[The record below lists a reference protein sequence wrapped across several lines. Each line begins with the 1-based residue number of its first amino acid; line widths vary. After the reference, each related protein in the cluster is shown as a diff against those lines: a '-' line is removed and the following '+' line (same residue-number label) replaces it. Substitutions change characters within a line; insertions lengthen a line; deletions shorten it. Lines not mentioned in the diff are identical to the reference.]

1 MRILHFY
8 IKNDERA
15 CQYIDR
21 LAGSM
26 LDGIEIQSC
35 DSLKAFRKAIESWK
49 PQIVHLHGAWRLS
62 IARAAKIGMKS
73 GARVVITPHGQLEP
87 WVIKQRH
94 WTEKL
99 PKLLLY
105 QRRCLRKAYC
115 IIAMGRMEAG
125 YMERLGYNTRIET
138 ILNSLITETISDGQM
153 GRQMFLAYKKVLD
166 TDTMELML
174 PQTKTALRGFIKAGI
189 TGDSRWLDSE
199 EQQACNAVSDEEWHK
214 IAVFSCD
221 EHINDTIAK
230 GIECIGFTPPEAL
243 PQSVDNYHM
252 PAANHAKAV
261 AMGGHESPDD
271 ALLSAIKASKRQIK
285 EQGFGICHLIRMAEL
300 LTHSIIDE
308 EKVAGELKECGL
320 EQHTSRIMHLLSDM
334 TGLDEGFMILPE
346 KDDRTTRR
354 IKKIITKHVNI

>member
-26 LDGIEIQSC
+26 LDGTEIQSC

-105 QRRCLRKAYC
+105 QRRCLQKAYC

-189 TGDSRWLDSE
+189 TGD
-199 EQQACNAVSDEEWHK
+199 N
-214 IAVFSCD
+214 
-221 EHINDTIAK
+221 
-230 GIECIGFTPPEAL
+230 
-243 PQSVDNYHM
+243 
-252 PAANHAKAV
+252 
-261 AMGGHESPDD
+261 
-271 ALLSAIKASKRQIK
+271 
-285 EQGFGICHLIRMAEL
+285 
-300 LTHSIIDE
+300 
-308 EKVAGELKECGL
+308 
-320 EQHTSRIMHLLSDM
+320 
-334 TGLDEGFMILPE
+334 
-346 KDDRTTRR
+346 
-354 IKKIITKHVNI
+354 